1 MSDELTEQ
9 RGASEPQPG
18 SQPQSGPPLSRSRS
32 TASTIDLVVTI
43 TGFVLLAMVGGA
55 LVVLGWLVAT
65 VSQYG
70 CDWESSTRECRP
82 SIGVETAVVDGIVLA
97 LVLIGGGVLAAWL
110 RRTRPLGWVAV
121 LATVAA
127 MFLVVLITFTA
138 VGALGH

>member
-1 MSDELTEQ
+1 MSDEVTEQ
-9 RGASEPQPG
+9 RGASG
-18 SQPQSGPPLSRSRS
+18 SQSQSGPPRSRS

-55 LVVLGWLVAT
+55 LVVFGWLVAT

-138 VGALGH
+138 VGAFGH

>member
-1 MSDELTEQ
+1 MSDEVTEQ
-9 RGASEPQPG
+9 REASE
-18 SQPQSGPPLSRSRS
+18 PQSGPPRSRS

-55 LVVLGWLVAT
+55 LVVFGWLVAT

-138 VGALGH
+138 VGAFGH

>member
-18 SQPQSGPPLSRSRS
+18 SQSQSGPPRSRS

-138 VGALGH
+138 VGAFGH